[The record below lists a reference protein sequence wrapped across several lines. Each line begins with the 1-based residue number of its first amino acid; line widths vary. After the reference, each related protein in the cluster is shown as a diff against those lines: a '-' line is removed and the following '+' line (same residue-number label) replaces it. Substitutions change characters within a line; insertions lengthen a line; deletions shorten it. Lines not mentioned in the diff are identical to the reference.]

1 MRAITSGIYRLAYII
16 FCFDAPFLPSK
27 TMAQP
32 SIHDLYR
39 SLNPGIIF
47 FIRLPFFFYYTI
59 PRNLVWNCCSSTL
72 AATGGKFI
80 PYWVCSV
87 CLGSNDDIYLLRR
100 PCTKNRAKG
109 VHLKMRNAVRIALLV
124 INIICF
130 LLIAI
135 FGVTGIVYE
144 ILGPAGY
151 QKMLAKLKIP
161 WSFQRIWTFMFIC
174 LVILIV
180 TYFLRKKFFGA

>member
-1 MRAITSGIYRLAYII
+1 M
-16 FCFDAPFLPSK
+16 
-27 TMAQP
+27 
-32 SIHDLYR
+32 
-39 SLNPGIIF
+39 
-47 FIRLPFFFYYTI
+47 
-59 PRNLVWNCCSSTL
+59 
-72 AATGGKFI
+72 
-80 PYWVCSV
+80 
-87 CLGSNDDIYLLRR
+87 
-100 PCTKNRAKG
+100 KN
-109 VHLKMRNAVRIALLV
+109 VVRIALLV

-130 LLIAI
+130 ILVAI
-135 FGVTGIVYE
+135 FGVTGVVYE